1 MAICKAFLA
10 RKSVRTAEDAGK
22 GSVGV
27 DAESSCVTISH
38 RDDTNKHV
46 LHDHN
51 ESRSLTMVYPLNFNK
66 LLHHVNSYVVPYL
79 PRLSTMPH
87 KCFVSSSAIVHKPI
101 MNRQTWLRQHF

>member
-1 MAICKAFLA
+1 MCT
-10 RKSVRTAEDAGK
+10 SEDAGK

-27 DAESSCVTISH
+27 DAVASCVIISH

-66 LLHHVNSYVVPYL
+66 LLHHVDSYVVHTSQDCL
-79 PRLSTMPH
+79 L
-87 KCFVSSSAIVHKPI
+87 CPI
-101 MNRQTWLRQHF
+101 NALFPAVQ